1 MMTAKE
7 KIEIAIEVLNKYK
20 LNGGEAIV
28 ESLSLILLGLKE
40 VSTSSTEKEKT
51 YFHLELRD
59 KEGNV
64 ISTSNNHKTFLS
76 AITTAGLREVY
87 KLGLSHGTRPFL
99 TEKPAKE
106 STNKYVAVDE
116 GLYMYKVGSAKSMKP
131 LLDKISEA
139 LGLGWTVSLT

>member
-1 MMTAKE
+1 MTAKE

-28 ESLSLILLGLKE
+28 ESLSLILLGMN
-40 VSTSSTEKEKT
+40 STEKEKT

-139 LGLGWTVSLT
+139 FGLGWTVSLT

>member
-28 ESLSLILLGLKE
+28 ESLSLILLGMKE

-64 ISTSNNHKTFLS
+64 ISTSN
-76 AITTAGLREVY
+76 
-87 KLGLSHGTRPFL
+87 
-99 TEKPAKE
+99 
-106 STNKYVAVDE
+106 
-116 GLYMYKVGSAKSMKP
+116 KV
-131 LLDKISEA
+131 
-139 LGLGWTVSLT
+139 VFH

>member
-1 MMTAKE
+1 MTAKE

-28 ESLSLILLGLKE
+28 ESLSLILLGMN
-40 VSTSSTEKEKT
+40 STEKEKT

-139 LGLGWTVSLT
+139 LGLG